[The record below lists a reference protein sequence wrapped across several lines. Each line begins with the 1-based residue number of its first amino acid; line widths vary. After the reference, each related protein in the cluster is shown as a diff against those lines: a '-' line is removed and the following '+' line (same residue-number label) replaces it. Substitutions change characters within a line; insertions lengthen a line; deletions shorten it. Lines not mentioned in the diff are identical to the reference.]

1 MPNKYTIKMHQ
12 KAYRDLDRIYQY
24 IYEQMPE
31 YAEREADRLEAGIF
45 SLEEYPYRCPER
57 KTGIYA
63 NREYREQLV
72 DNFIIIFKIYERK
85 REVDIITVQHVRKN
99 I

>member
-31 YAEREADRLEAGIF
+31 YAEREADRLEAGI
-45 SLEEYPYRCPER
+45 SDVD
-57 KTGIYA
+57 TGLRVTY
-63 NREYREQLV
+63 N
-72 DNFIIIFKIYERK
+72 KG
-85 REVDIITVQHVRKN
+85 ITS
-99 I
+99 